1 MNSIAASA
9 VGAEFVGVVRS
20 GKGRK
25 RKQLVV
31 AEQGLATLVLQQ
43 MDPSFQPQG
52 PKAKPTIEWAAST
65 FACHQTCCLPLRA
78 VRQFVEVAVRLML
91 QVIAVVT

>member
-25 RKQLVV
+25 RKQMVV

-52 PKAKPTIEWAAST
+52 PKA
-65 FACHQTCCLPLRA
+65 
-78 VRQFVEVAVRLML
+78 
-91 QVIAVVT
+91 